1 MIGERTRYHSLLLA
15 PARQRPKSAFRQLI
29 IETVW
34 KSYISRPRPKPR
46 PFLPTIENDGPRQR
60 GRTASAA
67 CRETNRFLGKDL
79 MRLLALAL
87 TLSLADFAAVSAQ
100 TATHFAL
107 ANDNKKSLMG

>member
-1 MIGERTRYHSLLLA
+1 
-15 PARQRPKSAFRQLI
+15 
-29 IETVW
+29 
-34 KSYISRPRPKPR
+34 
-46 PFLPTIENDGPRQR
+46 
-60 GRTASAA
+60 
-67 CRETNRFLGKDL
+67 